1 MNQVISGLPF
11 QGQDLSVLESRM
23 YPVWEINCIT
33 SISLK
38 FPILMTDQVSTKPNS
53 TVTLIPTS
61 MISWAEEIL
70 EGDPEGMIIMK
81 EATQEASIGVTE
93 ILDMRTREVTEGT
106 TDDFISINYSTNIKY
121 FI

>member
-1 MNQVISGLPF
+1 
-11 QGQDLSVLESRM
+11 
-23 YPVWEINCIT
+23 
-33 SISLK
+33 
-38 FPILMTDQVSTKPNS
+38 
-53 TVTLIPTS
+53 